1 MAERNLGTILK
12 PYRWYILGG
21 AVIFLYRQMTSSVP
35 NERWGYYDYQNTR
48 LFAMKQGVDFD
59 NLNSNE
65 KWEWYSRYKS
75 V

>member
-1 MAERNLGTILK
+1 MAEKNLGTILK

-21 AVIFLYRQMTSSVP
+21 VLIFMYRQMKTSKP
-35 NERWGYYDYQNTR
+35 NQRWGYYDYQNTR
-48 LFAMKQGVDFD
+48 LFAQKQGVDFD
-59 NLNSNE
+59 QLSDNE

>member
-1 MAERNLGTILK
+1 MAEKNLGTILK

-21 AVIFLYRQMTSSVP
+21 TVILFYRQMTSSVP

-48 LFAMKQGVDFD
+48 VFAMNRGVDFD